1 MRYLLFG
8 TGDCYERYKRWF
20 QDHEIV
26 ALLDNSEEKQGKIL
40 DGHEVVSPSEGV
52 QRDFDAVIILSF
64 YMKEMKAQLINM
76 GVEEERIF
84 HFYDL
89 HKLIDVRKNSRALI
103 RYGDFS
109 FDKKAKKR
117 AKKILLLNQNLSI
130 GGPAF
135 TLFDTARIL
144 KKNGY
149 HVVYGSMIDGPLRH
163 LLLQEN
169 IPVIIDENLLIGT
182 MRAAEWVMEYDL
194 VFCNA
199 INFYVFLSDRDTS
212 IPMIWWL
219 HDSAFFYEGVDK
231 QVISKISGTNLDVYA
246 VGNVPKAALKA
257 CAPEL
262 EIKTLLY
269 GVREEKTFHGNSGG
283 KAADICSVTDSGGK
297 AADICSVTDS
307 RSKAADICSVTD
319 SGSKAADICSVIDS
333 GSKAADDICFV
344 TIGFVEA
351 RKGQDLLVEA
361 VKMLPKPVLEKC
373 KFYIVGKDSSAMAGN
388 LKAMCRDLPEII
400 FTGMAEDIH
409 EYLNRADVLI
419 CPSREDPMPAVCAE
433 AMMHELPC
441 LVSDSAGTAAYIKE
455 KENGL
460 VFQSKN
466 AGDLARQIV
475 WCVENRQK
483 LVRMGRESR
492 KIYEENFS
500 MDIFENNLLNAIKK
514 MI

>member
-40 DGHEVVSPSEGV
+40 DGHEVVSPSEGI
-52 QRDFDAVIILSF
+52 RREFDAVIILSF
-64 YMKEMKAQLINM
+64 YVNAMKTQLKNM
-76 GVEEERIF
+76 GVEERRIY

-89 HKLIDVRKNSRALI
+89 HKLIDVKKHSRALV

-109 FDKKAKKR
+109 FEEKT
-117 AKKILLLNQNLSI
+117 KKILLLNQNLSI

-135 TLFDTARIL
+135 TLFDTARVL

-149 HVVYGSMIDGPLRH
+149 HAVYGSMIDGPLRD

-182 MRAAEWVMEYDL
+182 MRDSGWVMEYDL

-219 HDSAFFYEGVDK
+219 HDSAFFYEGVDR
-231 QVISKISGTNLDVYA
+231 QIISKISGENLDVYA
-246 VGNVPKAALKA
+246 VGNVPGRALKA
-257 CAPEL
+257 YAPQL
-262 EIKTLLY
+262 EISTLLY
-269 GVREEKTFHGNSGG
+269 GVKEKKTFYR
-283 KAADICSVTDSGGK
+283 DSENK
-297 AADICSVTDS
+297 DT
-307 RSKAADICSVTD
+307 
-319 SGSKAADICSVIDS
+319 
-333 GSKAADDICFV
+333 DICFV

-351 RKGQDLLVEA
+351 RKGQDILIDA
-361 VKMLPKPVLEKC
+361 VKMLPKPVREKC
-373 KFYIVGKDSSAMAGN
+373 KFYFVGKDTSAMAGN
-388 LKAMCRDLPEII
+388 LKAISRDIPEII

-409 EYLNRADVLI
+409 EYLDGADVLI
-419 CPSREDPMPAVCAE
+419 CPSREDPMPAVCTE
-433 AMMHELPC
+433 AMMHGLPC

-460 VFQSKN
+460 VFRC
-466 AGDLARQIV
+466 GIVDDLARQIV
-475 WCVENRQK
+475 WCTENKEK
-483 LVRMGRESR
+483 LAQMGRESR

-500 MDIFENNLLNAIKK
+500 MDIFENNLLSAIEKCFE
-514 MI
+514 

>member
-20 QDHEIV
+20 QDNEIV
-26 ALLDNSEEKQGKIL
+26 ALLDSSEEKQGKIL
-40 DGHEVVSPSEGV
+40 DGHEVVSLSEGI

-64 YMKEMKAQLINM
+64 YVKEMKTQLKNM
-76 GVEEERIF
+76 GVEEKKIF

-89 HKLIDVRKNSRALI
+89 HKLIDVKKNNRALI
-103 RYGDFS
+103 RYGDFLI
-109 FDKKAKKR
+109 DEKT
-117 AKKILLLNQNLSI
+117 KKILLLNQNLSI

-135 TLFDTARIL
+135 TLFDTARTL

-149 HVVYGSMIDGPLRH
+149 YVVYGSMIDGPLRD

-182 MRAAEWVMEYDL
+182 MRDAEWVMEYDL

-231 QVISKISGTNLDVYA
+231 QVISKISLTNLDVYA
-246 VGNVPKAALKA
+246 VGDVPKTALKA
-257 CAPEL
+257 YVPKL

-269 GVREEKTFHGNSGG
+269 GVREGKTFHR
-283 KAADICSVTDSGGK
+283 DSGNK
-297 AADICSVTDS
+297 AT
-307 RSKAADICSVTD
+307 
-319 SGSKAADICSVIDS
+319 
-333 GSKAADDICFV
+333 DICFV

-351 RKGQDLLVEA
+351 RKGQDILVEA
-361 VKMLPKPVLEKC
+361 VKKLPKFVREKC
-373 KFYIVGKDSSAMAGN
+373 KFYFVGKDSSVMASD
-388 LKAMCRDLPEII
+388 LKAISKDTPEII
-400 FTGMAEDIH
+400 FTGMVDDIH
-409 EYLNRADVLI
+409 EFLNDADVLI
-419 CPSREDPMPAVCAE
+419 CPSREDPMPAVCTE
-433 AMMHELPC
+433 AMMHKLPC
-441 LVSDSAGTAAYIKE
+441 LVSDSTGTAAYIRE

-460 VFQSKN
+460 LFQSGI
-466 AGDLARQIV
+466 ADDLARQIV

-483 LVRMGRESR
+483 LAQMGRESR
-492 KIYEENFS
+492 KIFLEKFS
-500 MDIFENNLLNAIKK
+500 MYTFEKKLVNAIEKSFE
-514 MI
+514 